1 MMRLRKIWAE
11 GSFSVLKRE
20 HCLSKIKKRD
30 IPAVTEECLL
40 SAMALNLKRMV
51 RAILLTSCTLQIR
64 AKSIHFQLGFL
75 ICQQVPYCPLSAL
88 SSFGMKK
95 INCLW
100 NHTRWNIRK
109 RIFLAGFSTRKWKRE
124 ARQKQRTKAP
134 AAAIPDVVGIPDSA
148 HRFCTILKQNIWAN
162 QKQSPMD
169 EK

>member
-1 MMRLRKIWAE
+1 MAWEIFRSKWWSGISSVKSKTSILICPLCRPIMLHPSHRYFTIERA
-11 GSFSVLKRE
+11 FS
-20 HCLSKIKKRD
+20 
-30 IPAVTEECLL
+30 LL
-40 SAMALNLKRMV
+40 
-51 RAILLTSCTLQIR
+51 
-64 AKSIHFQLGFL
+64 
-75 ICQQVPYCPLSAL
+75 CQQVPYCPLSAL